1 MNRDEVLKKIE
12 EARVAIQQFKTEG
25 LERTA
30 LASEQSKVEMIKR
43 SSEMLISEARSIGAA
58 GQPCPRCGGTGRA

>member
-12 EARVAIQQFKTEG
+12 EARTAIQQYKAQR
-25 LERTA
+25 LEHTA
-30 LASEQSKVEMIKR
+30 MASEQTKVQMIKR